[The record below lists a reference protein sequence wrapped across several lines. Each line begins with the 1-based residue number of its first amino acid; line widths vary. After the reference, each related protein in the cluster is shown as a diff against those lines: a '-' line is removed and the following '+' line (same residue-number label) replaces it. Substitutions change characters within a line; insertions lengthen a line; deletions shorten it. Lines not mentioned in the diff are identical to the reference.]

1 MWGKQFHT
9 WRCVFIN
16 RVIMT
21 GALDFCFSLGALQNG
36 MKSKVTYR
44 QQYTRCGKQRCRK
57 CKEGPGH
64 GPYWYAYYSEGGRTI
79 SKYIGIHAPAELK
92 ATKSELLEP
101 LAWPTPHT
109 PVIPVSEEAASTG
122 NVNPQR
128 VEEPVQGGRPN
139 PVTQNEGT
147 NGQPLLR
154 IYVLG
159 HFRIEQRNGDEW
171 VPVTNR
177 TWQRRR
183 ARALLGCLL
192 SHNNRRMG
200 REQAMEALWPALD
213 IETAANRLNGAVH
226 EVRQVLEPGIS
237 RPAASRMLRLERD
250 MLMLADASLIWVDA
264 EAFEKLLNKA
274 NTLTDTLQVEHVI
287 EEALNLYSGDYLLE
301 ELYSEWSAPR
311 REALRRSWM
320 GLLLKLAELRAGRG
334 ALTSAIEPL
343 DRLLA
348 NDATHETAVRRLMEI
363 LTQLDRRG
371 EAFRVYQRLVETLR
385 GEYESEPLPETT
397 ELYRALRQGTYQAP
411 PTVAPTT
418 ELLTSTQS
426 GEQQQPDVREPRQL
440 ITLPRPVLQL
450 GRHNQSKLVGRGEE
464 IDAIQRFLLAIEGLA
479 QEQRD
484 KRKIAH
490 LLMLMGESGIGKTRL
505 AEEVSFE
512 ADVRGWSVV
521 WAHGYEQEG
530 TIPYRPWAEIF
541 RTLLKNVHPFL
552 LVQRL
557 EAQAKRSAGDDASA
571 AGQTASTAQAKL
583 TRLSSLVP
591 ELEVLQAHP
600 STRTK
605 EALSPTPEQERL
617 HLWEAASAVLSI
629 LSQSAPLLVVLDD
642 LHWTDDSSLALL
654 AYVVRHMHHER
665 VAIIATCRDVEL
677 TPGSNLSTLIN
688 DLKREQTVITL
699 PVKPLTEVSIGSLVS
714 HLPEHI
720 VKGILLQAGGNP
732 FFAEELARV
741 SEAGQSGSIVEGKA
755 QGAPEPD
762 TAVTGS
768 PAVVTPAT
776 PESIKAVL
784 DRRLSRLSSD
794 CQVLLGKAA
803 VLGGSFALSQL
814 TFLAGDQ
821 GANEEGIFDLLEEA
835 LRAGLLTEEGT
846 GARITYH
853 FWHPL
858 IVSHLYERQS
868 AARRAQLHRKAAQS
882 LMQTYAGNEEQAAA
896 IITHHL
902 IRGGSEAGQVAR
914 YAELAGNR
922 AFSLYAYAE
931 AEYYYRVAVDA
942 LTHTIPEEVIDD
954 PLHLA
959 SILERIAECNIVHG
973 NFEETRS
980 LYERVLKLRAL
991 HCSRAG
997 LGMSAEEAQRQALI
1011 WWGIG
1016 KAWGENGNVEEAMR
1030 CYEAGKSVMVDAG
1043 VTHGAA
1049 WACLYVSLG
1058 NLNWRLGNNETARRY
1073 GQEALEMLEQIMQQT
1088 RPALPITSAE
1098 LPTSTAMAMIGSP
1111 YELGRC
1117 HQTLGIVAATLGQF
1131 NEALEHLNRARAIF
1145 ERHDQV
1151 TPLTLLYGNLAAV
1164 YAMKAEYDT
1173 ASEYFQRA
1181 LEMAERDSNLPAV
1194 SFVYGN
1200 LGETAARRGYL
1211 SEAAEQLRQSI
1222 ALAEQIN
1229 DPEQASWSHSVLAS
1243 TLCDLGNMSEALSHI
1258 RRALKMGRS
1267 IKSVLCVG
1275 MALSALGEW
1284 RINRA
1289 IQVSQMHFIHADAQ
1303 SGLRATDAYRLL
1315 TGAKLALQRALSLEG
1330 LNAEAAAE
1338 GRLTLASALFL
1349 LGEVETAQQ
1358 VARQSLQEAEQ
1369 HELLRVIAR
1378 SQRLLGRILAV
1389 QGHDEEADRYIEQAL
1404 EMFARH
1410 EMRLD
1415 YARAL
1420 HGYGITLL
1428 QRSAP
1433 GSDSYERGL
1442 RSLREAREIFAHCK
1456 ATIDLE
1462 WVERILNGPAYENVG
1477 V

>member
-1 MWGKQFHT
+1 
-9 WRCVFIN
+9 
-16 RVIMT
+16 MT
-21 GALDFCFSLGALQNG
+21 FVFSLGALQNG

-92 ATKSELLEP
+92 ETQSELPEAQ
-101 LAWPTPHT
+101 AWSLPPG
-109 PVIPVSEEAASTG
+109 IALSEEAASTG
-122 NVNPQR
+122 NAHSPRTETLEQA
-128 VEEPVQGGRPN
+128 GRPN
-139 PVTQNEGT
+139 AVPQDEGT
-147 NGQPLLR
+147 HGQPLLR

-159 HFRIEQRNGDEW
+159 HFRIEQRSGDEW

-183 ARALLGCLL
+183 ARSLLGCLL
-192 SHNNRRMG
+192 SHSNRRLG

-264 EAFEKLLNKA
+264 EAFEKLLNKV
-274 NTLTDTLQVEHVI
+274 NTLTDNIQVEQVI

-301 ELYSEWSAPR
+301 ELYSEWAAPR
-311 REALRRSWM
+311 RESLRRSWM

-334 ALTSAIEPL
+334 ALTGAIEPL
-343 DRLLA
+343 DRLLT
-348 NDATHETAVRRLMEI
+348 NDPTHETAVRRLMEI

-385 GEYESEPLPETT
+385 GEYESEPLPETMA
-397 ELYRALRQGTYQAP
+397 LYQALRQGTYQP
-411 PTVAPTT
+411 PQPVAPATAQ
-418 ELLTSTQS
+418 LASSQS
-426 GEQQQPDVREPRQL
+426 GKPYQQPDASEPRQL
-440 ITLPRPVLQL
+440 VSFPRPTLQL

-464 IDAIQRFLLAIEGLA
+464 IDAIQQFLLTIEGLA

-490 LLMLMGESGIGKTRL
+490 FLMLMGESGIGKTRL
-505 AEEVSFE
+505 AEEVSSE

-541 RTLLKNVHPFL
+541 RTLIKDIHPAL

-557 EAQAKRSAGDDASA
+557 EMQAKRSAEDDVSA
-571 AGQTASTAQAKL
+571 AGHTASTAQAKL
-583 TRLSSLVP
+583 ARLSSLVP
-591 ELEVLQAHP
+591 ELEVLQVPP
-600 STRTK
+600 SARIR

-617 HLWEAASAVLSI
+617 HLWEAVSAVLTV
-629 LSQSAPLLVVLDD
+629 LSHSAPLLVVLDD

-654 AYVVRHMHHER
+654 AYVVRHMQHER
-665 VAIIATCRDVEL
+665 VAIIATCRDAEL

-699 PVKPLTEVSIGSLVS
+699 PVKPLTEVSIGSLIS

-720 VKGILLQAGGNP
+720 AKGILLQAGGNP

-741 SEAGQSGSIVEGKA
+741 SEVGQSGATLNGKA
-755 QGAPEPD
+755 QGNAGTSPELD
-762 TAVTGS
+762 MAVTGS
-768 PAVVTPAT
+768 LAVVKPAT
-776 PESIKAVL
+776 PELIKAVL

-821 GANEEGIFDLLEEA
+821 GAGEEGIFDLLEEA

-882 LMQTYAGNEEQAAA
+882 LLQMYAGNEEEVAA

-914 YAELAGNR
+914 YAEQAGNR

-942 LTHTIPEEVIDD
+942 LTQNIPEQQIDD

-973 NFEETRS
+973 DFEETRS
-980 LYERVLKLRAL
+980 LYERVLKLRKL

-997 LGMSAEEAQRQALI
+997 FGMNSEEAQRQALI

-1016 KAWGENGNVEEAMR
+1016 KAWGENGNVEEALR
-1030 CYEAGKSVMVDAG
+1030 CYEVGKQVMMDAG

-1058 NLNWRLGNNETARRY
+1058 NLNLRLGNNETARRY
-1073 GQEALEMLEQIMQQT
+1073 GQEALKMLEQIMQQT
-1088 RPALPITSAE
+1088 RPALPISSAE
-1098 LPTSTAMAMIGSP
+1098 LPTSTARAMIGSP

-1151 TPLTLLYGNLAAV
+1151 TALTLLYGNLAAV
-1164 YAMKAEYDT
+1164 YAMKVEYDT

-1211 SEAAEQLRQSI
+1211 TEAVEQLRQSI

-1229 DPEQASWSHSVLAS
+1229 DPEQASWSHTVLAS

-1258 RRALKMGRS
+1258 RLALKMGRS

-1275 MALSALGEW
+1275 MALSTLGEW

-1289 IQVSQMHFIHADAQ
+1289 IQLSQVKFIRAGAEAAP
-1303 SGLRATDAYRLL
+1303 RATGAYRLL
-1315 TGAKLALQRALSLEG
+1315 IGAKLALQRALSLEG
-1330 LNAEAAAE
+1330 LNAETAAE
-1338 GRLTLASALFL
+1338 GRLTLAIALYL
-1349 LGEVETAQQ
+1349 LGEVEAAQQ
-1358 VARQSLQEAEQ
+1358 VATLSLKEAEQ

-1378 SQRLLGRILAV
+1378 SQRLLGRILAL
-1389 QGHDEEADRYIEQAL
+1389 QGHDEEADRYFEQAL

-1410 EMRLD
+1410 DMRLD

-1420 HGYGITLL
+1420 HGYGATLL
-1428 QRSAP
+1428 QRAAPDSA
-1433 GSDSYERGL
+1433 SYRRGL
-1442 RSLREAREIFAHCK
+1442 RSLHEAREIFADCN
-1456 ATIDLE
+1456 ATIELE
-1462 WVERILNGPAYENVG
+1462 WIERILNSPAYENVG

>member
-1 MWGKQFHT
+1 
-9 WRCVFIN
+9 
-16 RVIMT
+16 MT
-21 GALDFCFSLGALQNG
+21 FVFSLGALQSG

-92 ATKSELLEP
+92 ATKSELPEP
-101 LAWPTPHT
+101 PEPAVWPIPHS
-109 PVIPVSEEAASTG
+109 PGIPVSEEAASIG
-122 NVNPQR
+122 NANPQR
-128 VEEPVQGGRPN
+128 AEAPEQAGRPN
-139 PVTQNEGT
+139 SVTQDEGT
-147 NGQPLLR
+147 NGQLLLR

-159 HFRIEQRNGDEW
+159 HFRIEQRSGDEW

-192 SHNNRRMG
+192 SHSNRRMG

-264 EAFEKLLNKA
+264 EAFEKLLNKVNA
-274 NTLTDTLQVEHVI
+274 LTDAVQVERVI

-311 REALRRSWM
+311 RESLRRSWM

-334 ALTSAIEPL
+334 ALTGAIEPL
-343 DRLLA
+343 DRLLT
-348 NDATHETAVRRLMEI
+348 NDPTHETAVRRLMEI

-371 EAFRVYQRLVETLR
+371 EAFRVYQRLVETLH

-397 ELYRALRQGTYQAP
+397 ALYRALRQGTYQAP
-411 PTVAPTT
+411 QPVAPVTAP
-418 ELLTSTQS
+418 LTSSQS
-426 GEQQQPDVREPRQL
+426 GEQQQQADIREPRQVVA
-440 ITLPRPVLQL
+440 LPRPVLQL

-464 IDAIQRFLLAIEGLA
+464 IDAIQRFLLAIEGLP

-505 AEEVSFE
+505 AEEVSSE

-541 RTLLKNVHPFL
+541 RTLLKNIHPSL

-557 EAQAKRSAGDDASA
+557 ETQAKRSAEDDASA
-571 AGQTASTAQAKL
+571 VGQTASTAQAKL
-583 TRLSSLVP
+583 ARLSSLVP
-591 ELEVLQAHP
+591 ELEVLQVHP
-600 STRTK
+600 SLRAR

-629 LSQSAPLLVVLDD
+629 LSQSAPLLLVLDD

-654 AYVVRHMHHER
+654 AYVVRHMQHER
-665 VAIIATCRDVEL
+665 VAIIATCRDAEL
-677 TPGSNLSTLIN
+677 IPDSNLSTLIN

-741 SEAGQSGSIVEGKA
+741 SDAGQSGSTFDGKA
-755 QGAPEPD
+755 LGNAG
-762 TAVTGS
+762 TATELDLTVTGS
-768 PAVVTPAT
+768 LAIVKSAT

-784 DRRLSRLSSD
+784 DRRLSRLSGD

-814 TFLAGDQ
+814 TFLTGDQ

-882 LMQTYAGNEEQAAA
+882 LMKMYTGNEEEVEA

-902 IRGGSEAGQVAR
+902 IRGGSEASQVAR

-931 AEYYYRVAVDA
+931 AEYYYRIAVDA
-942 LTHTIPEEVIDD
+942 LTQDIPEQEIDY

-980 LYERVLKLRAL
+980 LYERVLKLRNL

-997 LGMSAEEAQRQALI
+997 LDMSAEEAQRQALI

-1030 CYEAGKSVMVDAG
+1030 CYEVGKQVMVDAG

-1098 LPTSTAMAMIGSP
+1098 LPTSTALAMIGSP

-1151 TPLTLLYGNLAAV
+1151 TALTLLYGNLAAV

-1211 SEAAEQLRQSI
+1211 TEAVEQLRQSI

-1243 TLCDLGNMSEALSHI
+1243 TLCDLGNTSEALSHI

-1289 IQVSQMHFIHADAQ
+1289 IQVSQVNFIRVDALAA
-1303 SGLRATDAYRLL
+1303 LRATDAYRLL

-1338 GRLTLASALFL
+1338 GRLTLASALYL

-1358 VARQSLQEAEQ
+1358 VAMQSLKEAEQ

-1378 SQRLLGRILAV
+1378 SQRLLGRILAL
-1389 QGHDEEADRYIEQAL
+1389 QGHDEEAERYFEQAL

-1420 HGYGITLL
+1420 HGYGDTLL

-1433 GSDSYERGL
+1433 DSDSYVRGL
-1442 RSLREAREIFAHCK
+1442 RSLHEAREIFADCN
-1456 ATIDLE
+1456 ATTDLE
-1462 WVERILNGPAYENVG
+1462 WVERILNGPAYENAG